1 MDAAFIHDNL
11 EIKFLILY
19 IAARVS
25 RPIPVEGMQELTLC
39 DSGIDYFS
47 FSQCLND
54 LVRTE
59 HLTLSDDGLYAITPK
74 GLRNSE
80 ICESSLPM
88 SVRLLTD
95 RNVAAYNQMLL
106 RKEQV
111 RAQVTPRENG
121 TSATMWTSCCTW
133 SLWPPPGT
141 WLRAWPIGS
150 KRTRSS
156 STPDL
161 WTHCFPRNNSIPYLC
176 ESHADPSAWD
186 FFA

>member
-111 RAQVTPRENG
+111 RAQVTLRENG
-121 TSATMWTSCCTW
+121 TYTVTLHFSDDVDELLHLELMAATRD
-133 SLWPPPGT
+133 LAQGLADRFQKNPEQFY
-141 WLRAWPIGS
+141 
-150 KRTRSS
+150 TRLMD
-156 STPDL
+156 TL
-161 WTHCFPRNNSIPYLC
+161 FPK
-176 ESHADPSAWD
+176 E
-186 FFA
+186 

>member
-47 FSQCLND
+47 FSQC

-121 TSATMWTSCCTW
+121 TYTVTLHFSDDVDELLHLELMAATRD
-133 SLWPPPGT
+133 LAQGLADRFQKNPEQFY
-141 WLRAWPIGS
+141 
-150 KRTRSS
+150 TRLMD
-156 STPDL
+156 TL
-161 WTHCFPRNNSIPYLC
+161 FPK
-176 ESHADPSAWD
+176 E
-186 FFA
+186 

>member
-121 TSATMWTSCCTW
+121 TYTVTLHFSDDVDELLHLELMAATRD
-133 SLWPPPGT
+133 LAQGLADQFQKNPEQFY
-141 WLRAWPIGS
+141 
-150 KRTRSS
+150 TRLMD
-156 STPDL
+156 TL
-161 WTHCFPRNNSIPYLC
+161 FPK
-176 ESHADPSAWD
+176 E
-186 FFA
+186 

>member
-1 MDAAFIHDNL
+1 MDASFIHDKL

-25 RPIPVEGMQELTLC
+25 EPIPIEGMQELTLC

-47 FSQCLND
+47 FSECLSD
-54 LVRTE
+54 LVHTE

-80 ICESSLPM
+80 ICESSLPL

-106 RKEQV
+106 RKAQV
-111 RAQVTPRENG
+111 RSRIVPRENG
-121 TSATMWTSCCTW
+121 TYTVELRFSDDVDQLMHLELMAATEDMAKDLADRFQQNPEQVYTKLMG
-133 SLWPPPGT
+133 SLFD
-141 WLRAWPIGS
+141 A
-150 KRTRSS
+150 
-156 STPDL
+156 
-161 WTHCFPRNNSIPYLC
+161 
-176 ESHADPSAWD
+176 E
-186 FFA
+186 

>member
-1 MDAAFIHDNL
+1 MDASFIHDKL

-25 RPIPVEGMQELTLC
+25 EPIPIEGMQELTLC

-47 FSQCLND
+47 FSECLSD
-54 LVRTE
+54 LVHTE

-80 ICESSLPM
+80 ICESSLPL

-106 RKEQV
+106 RKAQV
-111 RAQVTPRENG
+111 RSRIVPRENG
-121 TSATMWTSCCTW
+121 TYTVELRFSDDVDQLMHLELMAATEDM
-133 SLWPPPGT
+133 
-141 WLRAWPIGS
+141 A
-150 KRTRSS
+150 K
-156 STPDL
+156 DL
-161 WTHCFPRNNSIPYLC
+161 
-176 ESHADPSAWD
+176 ADRFQQNPEQVYTKLMVALFD
-186 FFA
+186 AE

>member
-1 MDAAFIHDNL
+1 MDASFIHDKL

-25 RPIPVEGMQELTLC
+25 EPIPIEGMQELTLC

-47 FSQCLND
+47 FSECLSD
-54 LVRTE
+54 LVHTE

-80 ICESSLPM
+80 ICESSLPL

-106 RKEQV
+106 RKAQV
-111 RAQVTPRENG
+111 RSRIVPRENG
-121 TSATMWTSCCTW
+121 TYTVELRFSDDVDQLMHLELMAATEDM
-133 SLWPPPGT
+133 
-141 WLRAWPIGS
+141 S
-150 KRTRSS
+150 K
-156 STPDL
+156 DL
-161 WTHCFPRNNSIPYLC
+161 
-176 ESHADPSAWD
+176 ADRFQQHPAQVFTKLMGALFD
-186 FFA
+186 AE

>member
-11 EIKFLILY
+11 EIKFLSLY

-121 TSATMWTSCCTW
+121 TYTVTLHFSDDVDELLHLELMAATRD
-133 SLWPPPGT
+133 LAQGLADRFQKNPEQFY
-141 WLRAWPIGS
+141 
-150 KRTRSS
+150 TRLMD
-156 STPDL
+156 TL
-161 WTHCFPRNNSIPYLC
+161 FPK
-176 ESHADPSAWD
+176 E
-186 FFA
+186 

>member
-111 RAQVTPRENG
+111 P
-121 TSATMWTSCCTW
+121 
-133 SLWPPPGT
+133 
-141 WLRAWPIGS
+141 
-150 KRTRSS
+150 
-156 STPDL
+156 
-161 WTHCFPRNNSIPYLC
+161 FPTVDIWYLHTLYGDKIMKND
-176 ESHADPSAWD
+176 E
-186 FFA
+186 

>member
-80 ICESSLPM
+80 ICESSIPY
-88 SVRLLTD
+88 SVRIKAD
-95 RNVAAYNQMLL
+95 KNISVYNQKL
-106 RKEQV
+106 RRKGLV
-111 RAQVTPRENG
+111 RSNITERPNG
-121 TSATMWTSCCTW
+121 TYTVTL
-133 SLWPPPGT
+133 SLSDDVDNIMA
-141 WLRAWPIGS
+141 L
-150 KRTRSS
+150 
-156 STPDL
+156 DL
-161 WTHCFPRNNSIPYLC
+161 MVAKEDMARQLSEHFNA
-176 ESHADPSAWD
+176 HAEDIYNAILD
-186 FFA
+186 ALLKKYDKK

>member
-95 RNVAAYNQMLL
+95 RNVAAYN
-106 RKEQV
+106 
-111 RAQVTPRENG
+111 
-121 TSATMWTSCCTW
+121 
-133 SLWPPPGT
+133 
-141 WLRAWPIGS
+141 
-150 KRTRSS
+150 
-156 STPDL
+156 
-161 WTHCFPRNNSIPYLC
+161 
-176 ESHADPSAWD
+176 
-186 FFA
+186 

>member
-1 MDAAFIHDNL
+1 MDASFIHDKL

-25 RPIPVEGMQELTLC
+25 EPIPMEGMQELTLC

-47 FSQCLND
+47 FSECLND
-54 LVRTE
+54 LVQTE
-59 HLTLSDDGLYAITPK
+59 HLTLSPAGLYAITPK

-106 RKEQV
+106 R
-111 RAQVTPRENG
+111 RAQVRSRVVPRENG
-121 TSATMWTSCCTW
+121 TFTVELRFSDDVDQLMHLELMAATEE
-133 SLWPPPGT
+133 LA
-141 WLRAWPIGS
+141 R
-150 KRTRSS
+150 
-156 STPDL
+156 DL
-161 WTHCFPRNNSIPYLC
+161 AARFQKNPEQVYTQLMNALFSPQ
-176 ESHADPSAWD
+176 
-186 FFA
+186 

>member
-121 TSATMWTSCCTW
+121 TYTVTLHFSDDVDELLLLELMAATRD
-133 SLWPPPGT
+133 LAQGLADRFQKNPEQFY
-141 WLRAWPIGS
+141 
-150 KRTRSS
+150 TRLMD
-156 STPDL
+156 TL
-161 WTHCFPRNNSIPYLC
+161 FPK
-176 ESHADPSAWD
+176 E
-186 FFA
+186 

>member
-121 TSATMWTSCCTW
+121 TYTVTLHFSDDVDELLHLELMAATRD
-133 SLWPPPGT
+133 LAHGLADRFQKNPEQFY
-141 WLRAWPIGS
+141 
-150 KRTRSS
+150 TRLMD
-156 STPDL
+156 TL
-161 WTHCFPRNNSIPYLC
+161 FPK
-176 ESHADPSAWD
+176 E
-186 FFA
+186 

>member
-121 TSATMWTSCCTW
+121 TYTVTLHFSDDVDELLHLELMAATRD
-133 SLWPPPGT
+133 LAQGLADRIQKNPEQFY
-141 WLRAWPIGS
+141 
-150 KRTRSS
+150 TRLMD
-156 STPDL
+156 TL
-161 WTHCFPRNNSIPYLC
+161 FPK
-176 ESHADPSAWD
+176 E
-186 FFA
+186 

>member
-1 MDAAFIHDNL
+1 MDASFIHDNL

-25 RPIPVEGMQELTLC
+25 QPIPVEGMQELTLC

-47 FSQCLND
+47 FSECLSD

-106 RKEQV
+106 RKDQV
-111 RAQVTPRENG
+111 RAKVTPRENG
-121 TSATMWTSCCTW
+121 TYTVTLHFSDDVDELMHLELMAATQELAHGLADRFQASPEQVYSQLMDT
-133 SLWPPPGT
+133 L
-141 WLRAWPIGS
+141 
-150 KRTRSS
+150 
-156 STPDL
+156 
-161 WTHCFPRNNSIPYLC
+161 FPK
-176 ESHADPSAWD
+176 E
-186 FFA
+186 

>member
-111 RAQVTPRENG
+111 RAQVTSRENG
-121 TSATMWTSCCTW
+121 TYTVTLHFSDDVDELLHLELMAATRD
-133 SLWPPPGT
+133 LAQGLADRFQKNPEQFY
-141 WLRAWPIGS
+141 
-150 KRTRSS
+150 TRLMD
-156 STPDL
+156 TL
-161 WTHCFPRNNSIPYLC
+161 FPK
-176 ESHADPSAWD
+176 E
-186 FFA
+186 